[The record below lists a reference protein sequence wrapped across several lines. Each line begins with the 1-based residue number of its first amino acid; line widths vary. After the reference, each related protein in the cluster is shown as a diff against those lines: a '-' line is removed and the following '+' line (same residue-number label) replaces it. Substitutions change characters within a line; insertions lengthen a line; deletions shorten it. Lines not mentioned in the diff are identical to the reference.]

1 MTDLTSA
8 LRPVAI
14 LEFLAARPDGA
25 SLREIRDE
33 LDLPRS
39 SVWHLVR
46 QLVEGG
52 YVHRLDETRFA
63 VGSRLLRMGLNVY
76 QIASMGGDGRMF
88 LQSLST
94 ETGLDVYLAIR
105 TEDSVVYADRVF
117 GANSVQIRH
126 RLGEPRSL
134 HASAAGKLFLA
145 FDQQGL
151 WDRCVA
157 GRELDAFTPHTIT
170 DHDALRAQ
178 LDEARA
184 RGYVDIANEV
194 LMSIRSLGAMS
205 FEPDGSPWAA
215 VVVSA
220 HESDLA
226 HRRDEVLKALIETV
240 NQLSAARAV
249 AGSAAGR
256 STTSS
261 D

>member
-14 LEFLAARPDGA
+14 LEYLAAHPDGA
-25 SLREIRDE
+25 ALRDIRDE

-39 SVWHLVR
+39 SVWLLVR

-52 YVHRLDETRFA
+52 YVHRVDDTRFT

-76 QIASMGGDGRMF
+76 QIASMGGDGRMY
-88 LQSLST
+88 LQSLSS

-105 TEDSVVYADRVF
+105 TGDNVVYADRVF

-145 FDQQGL
+145 FDEDGL
-151 WDRCVA
+151 WERRID
-157 GRELDAFTPHTIT
+157 GRTLESFTPHTLV

-178 LDEARA
+178 LAEARL
-184 RGYVDIANEV
+184 RGYVDVRDEV
-194 LMSIRSLGAMS
+194 LTSICSIGAMS
-205 FEPDGSPWAA
+205 FDPDGSPWGA

-220 HESDLA
+220 HESDLGDR
-226 HRRDEVLKALIETV
+226 HDEVLATLLETV
-240 NQLSAARAV
+240 RQLTAARSAIG
-249 AGSAAGR
+249 AGAR
-256 STTSS
+256 
-261 D
+261 